1 MIRRIAAGLLGGLH
15 AFNGLFML
23 IDGQRWFRI
32 TPGAASTGPFNAH
45 FVADVG
51 VAFIAAGL
59 GLLALSWRTRYWPAA
74 VAGAAFLI
82 FHALIHIV
90 DFSRHPH
97 DLMSPVWIALLA
109 AAALWVAMPAKQN
122 A

>member
-1 MIRRIAAGLLGGLH
+1 MIRRIAAGLLGTVSAG
-15 AFNGLFML
+15 NGLYML
-23 IDGQRWFRI
+23 LDGERWFTL

-59 GLLALSWRTRYWPAA
+59 GLLARSWRNRYWPAA
-74 VAGAAFLI
+74 AAGSAFLV

-90 DFSRHPH
+90 SFARHH
-97 DLMSPVWIALLA
+97 DELAATIWIAVLA
-109 AAALWVAMPAKQN
+109 ALALWAALPAERY

>member
-1 MIRRIAAGLLGGLH
+1 MIRRIAAGLLGALNACSG
-15 AFNGLFML
+15 FFML
-23 IDGQRWFRI
+23 TDGQRWFSI
-32 TPGAASTGPFNAH
+32 TPGALSTGPFNAH
-45 FVADVG
+45 FVEDVG

-74 VAGAAFLI
+74 LAGAAFLV

-90 DFSRHPH
+90 GYAQHPH
-97 DLMSPVWIALLA
+97 DLMSTVWITALAVLA
-109 AAALWVAMPAKQN
+109 LVVAIPAKQY